1 MPSAH
6 TSQFDFRIT
15 KEENKHLLGGLSKVT
30 ELHRVS
36 VVTTLSQE
44 PSAGTGALVAWVP
57 APCRVL
63 AVRSSMWIYLRGRKS

>member
-1 MPSAH
+1 MGVS
-6 TSQFDFRIT
+6 TSDFRIA

-44 PSAGTGALVAWVP
+44 PSAGTGALCLGSCSLPSFGCKVFYVD
-57 APCRVL
+57 L
-63 AVRSSMWIYLRGRKS
+63 SKGRKS